1 MPGVI
6 SKDSSIALY
15 ADDSKL
21 YRIINSPE
29 DMSSFQ
35 ADLNKISDWFKDNK
49 MKINTKKCKIMRITR
64 KKSPLVR
71 DYYINDQSL
80 ESVHIYK
87 DLGLLTSSN
96 LSWNSHIDSITAKAI
111 KVLGL
116 VKRTCMD
123 FKDITTLRTLC
134 CSLVRPLLEYSCETW
149 NPHIQ
154 RNINRIEAIYRR
166 ATKFIL
172 KSNENYNIGLN
183 N

>member
-21 YRIINSPE
+21 YRIIISPE

-35 ADLNKISDWFKDNK
+35 ADLNKISDWFKDDK
-49 MKINTKKCKIMRITR
+49 MKTNTKKCKIMRITR

-96 LSWNSHIDSITAKAI
+96 LS
-111 KVLGL
+111 
-116 VKRTCMD
+116 
-123 FKDITTLRTLC
+123 
-134 CSLVRPLLEYSCETW
+134 
-149 NPHIQ
+149 
-154 RNINRIEAIYRR
+154 
-166 ATKFIL
+166 
-172 KSNENYNIGLN
+172 
-183 N
+183 

>member
-49 MKINTKKCKIMRITR
+49 MKINTKNCKIMRITR

-80 ESVHIYK
+80 ESVHIYIY
-87 DLGLLTSSN
+87 GLRSA
-96 LSWNSHIDSITAKAI
+96 H
-111 KVLGL
+111 
-116 VKRTCMD
+116 
-123 FKDITTLRTLC
+123 
-134 CSLVRPLLEYSCETW
+134 
-149 NPHIQ
+149 
-154 RNINRIEAIYRR
+154 
-166 ATKFIL
+166 
-172 KSNENYNIGLN
+172 
-183 N
+183 